1 MSIEAINWAL
11 NQVTNVTST
20 QKAVLISL
28 ADRADAQARC
38 FPSYEDIMTRSCASR
53 NAVSRALAS
62 LVELGLI
69 VKEPRFNKS
78 TIYTLNLSSTQMN
91 TSSSGMQMNTSS
103 STQMNTASSTQMNTL
118 TTIEPSKEP
127 PKAKHSR
134 KVPEG
139 VDPDVWKDW
148 VQYRKKFK
156 APCTDRSLTI
166 VANKLREVSFCEQR
180 ECVDRAIECG
190 WKSVFPKTTN
200 SNSGELV
207 I

>member
-20 QKAVLISL
+20 QKAVLIAL
-28 ADRADAQARC
+28 ADRADAQGRC

-78 TIYTLNLSSTQMN
+78 TIYTLSLSSTQMN
-91 TSSSGMQMNTSS
+91 TSASSTQISTSS
-103 STQMNTASSTQMNTL
+103 STQMKTASSTQMNTL

-166 VANKLREVSFCEQR
+166 VANKLKEVSFYEQR

>member
-11 NQVTNVTST
+11 NHVTNVTST
-20 QKAVLISL
+20 QKAVLIAL
-28 ADRADAQARC
+28 ADRADAQGRC

-69 VKEPRFNKS
+69 AKEPRFNKS
-78 TIYTLNLSSTQMN
+78 TIYTLSLGSTQMN
-91 TSSSGMQMNTSS
+91 TSASSTELNTGS
-103 STQMNTASSTQMNTL
+103 STQLKTASSTQMNTL
-118 TTIEPSKEP
+118 TTIEPPINHQRE
-127 PKAKHSR
+127 KHSR

-166 VANKLREVSFCEQR
+166 VANKLKEVSFYEQR

-200 SNSGELV
+200 SNTGELV